1 MAHPVE
7 LEALLKRAKDILEA
21 SRRIL
26 CLQVDIINNINETV
40 EQSRF
45 TWIYYWRFMLCL
57 MLLACRCEMIAADD
71 ATCSSADCTAIG
83 ERPWT

>member
-26 CLQVDIINNINETV
+26 CLQGDIINNITETV

-45 TWIYYWRFMLCL
+45 T
-57 MLLACRCEMIAADD
+57 
-71 ATCSSADCTAIG
+71 
-83 ERPWT
+83 

>member
-45 TWIYYWRFMLCL
+45 T
-57 MLLACRCEMIAADD
+57 
-71 ATCSSADCTAIG
+71 
-83 ERPWT
+83 